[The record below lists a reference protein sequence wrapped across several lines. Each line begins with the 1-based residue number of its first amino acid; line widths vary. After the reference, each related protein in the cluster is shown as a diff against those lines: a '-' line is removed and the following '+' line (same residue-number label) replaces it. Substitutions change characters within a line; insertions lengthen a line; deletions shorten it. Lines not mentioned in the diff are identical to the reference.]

1 MEKNK
6 SDQDEVL
13 LTDSIR
19 THVFA
24 TQKQFF
30 VPGNSDWKRKKINYL
45 ILVSVIAKRKK

>member
-1 MEKNK
+1 M

-13 LTDSIR
+13 LPDSIR

-24 TQKQFF
+24 TKKQFF
-30 VPGNSDWKRKKINYL
+30 VSVNSDWRRKKINYL